1 MVRSP
6 TFCRR
11 RSSLASACLIGA
23 GLLLLAAPAA
33 AGTLFQ
39 ESLERSDWTRVEIDD
54 LCRLQQEVRNGG
66 TLQFETR
73 PGLAVRA
80 FWDPPG
86 TSRAGDRAPLE
97 TGAPEWLPAGGPE
110 PLALTLRAGP
120 DERFRVPD
128 ARVPELKSRLLAGQ
142 DVRIGFPDSENI
154 VHFRAIRFGRRID
167 GFRACQ
173 AAHDPAPEAAE
184 SEPARERWVVYFDSG
199 RVDLDADARAVL
211 ETAVATLEGVEGPR
225 LRVTGLT
232 DAEGPDRLNRRI
244 SRQRAEA
251 VRDALEQA
259 GLQGAE
265 IEIDGAGVAPGAD
278 DEDAD
283 ARRAEILWL
292 GERGG
297 EGPGA
302 AELSGP
308 EPQPEPGD
316 DPVPVPQPVEPG
328 GGTGW

>member
-1 MVRSP
+1 MFLAIP
-6 TFCRR
+6 T
-11 RSSLASACLIGA
+11 
-23 GLLLLAAPAA
+23 A

-86 TSRAGDRAPLE
+86 TPQSGDRAPLE

-120 DERFRVPD
+120 DGRFRVPD
-128 ARVPELKSRLLAGQ
+128 ARVAELKSRLLAGQ
-142 DVRIGFPDSENI
+142 DVRIGFPDSDNI

-167 GFRACQ
+167 GFRACR
-173 AAHDPAPEAAE
+173 ATHDPAPEATD

-232 DAEGPDRLNRRI
+232 DGEGPDRLNRRI
-244 SRQRAEA
+244 SRQRAEG
-251 VRDALEQA
+251 VREVLEKA
-259 GLQGAE
+259 GLRRAE
-265 IEIDGAGVAPGAD
+265 IEVEGAGVAPGVD
-278 DEDAD
+278 GEDAD

-292 GERGG
+292 GER
-297 EGPGA
+297 EG
-302 AELSGP
+302 AEDRPAP
-308 EPQPEPGD
+308 EPDPGD
-316 DPVPVPQPVEPG
+316 EPAPVPQPVEPG